1 MSVEEAERR
10 DLFEGAQDLAQEG
23 DYHRAKEAL
32 KEIVSRWPNWP
43 PAWHVLTIVTLKLG
57 ELEDA
62 IRYGYQSRKLSP
74 KSRKVSKALFSA
86 LWKGTIEMD
95 NVNFAY
101 EAMAELNLLLS
112 IKESPDHR
120 NAALEIRQQF
130 ASLGDPG
137 TRDGLLTIWDEQL
150 SQHFN
155 DQR

>member
-1 MSVEEAERR
+1 MSSDDSERR
-10 DLFEGAQDLAQEG
+10 EQFEGAQDLAHEG
-23 DYHRAKEAL
+23 DYLRAKEAL

-62 IRYGYQSRKLSP
+62 IRYGYQSRRLSP

-86 LWKGTIEMD
+86 LWKGTIELD

-101 EAMAELNLLLS
+101 EAMVELNRLLT
-112 IKESPDHR
+112 IRDSPDHR

-130 ASLGDPG
+130 TSLGDPG

-150 SQHFN
+150 AKHF
-155 DQR
+155 DA